1 MLWQDPCWLNCFRT
15 LFPIVII
22 TFCCLCAAS
31 CETVYRDHCVLFF
44 FFFFSPG
51 CGSGG
56 RASILLLEGHGFDS
70 PGLHVKV
77 SLGKVLNPKLLLMC
91 WSWQQPPSV
100 YEYMNYS

>member
-44 FFFFSPG
+44 FFFFFLFWGGGGGLGLNFCFCPAVAQGVEPAS
-51 CGSGG
+51 CYWKVTGSIPLVCMSKCPW
-56 RASILLLEGHGFDS
+56 A
-70 PGLHVKV
+70 K
-77 SLGKVLNPKLLLMC
+77 
-91 WSWQQPPSV
+91 
-100 YEYMNYS
+100 Y